1 MADKNKKIWLIET
14 FQPLWKMTHY
24 TGLLL
29 DWVGNPDSTDE
40 TNTSSSSPVFKILPR
55 LLIIFLALSSLVV
68 SAIFETFGVIEKLI
82 KLMADSSPIIAN
94 LLINIMFN
102 ACFNVLHLV
111 IINRNIVKLLAQF
124 HFLESRL
131 LIINYNTKRR
141 YDRIVKRRR
150 SSYSTII
157 ATNLVP
163 FFGIAYMSF
172 KKLITWLYSWLATKL
187 FARFFRFRFFKHL
200 KSQCYFW
207 WYSTRLPRILFLPFF
222 YLPRRCCYVSYS
234 WWN

>member
-1 MADKNKKIWLIET
+1 
-14 FQPLWKMTHY
+14 MTHY

-141 YDRIVKRRR
+141 YDRIVNLPMKCYLAETVPKSFGSGSILTVGKYFRRIPNLNLTQ
-150 SSYSTII
+150 SFILNTKQLCIVSLSTDFDAKIKQ
-157 ATNLVP
+157 NLL
-163 FFGIAYMSF
+163 
-172 KKLITWLYSWLATKL
+172 LIN
-187 FARFFRFRFFKHL
+187 
-200 KSQCYFW
+200 
-207 WYSTRLPRILFLPFF
+207 I
-222 YLPRRCCYVSYS
+222 
-234 WWN
+234 